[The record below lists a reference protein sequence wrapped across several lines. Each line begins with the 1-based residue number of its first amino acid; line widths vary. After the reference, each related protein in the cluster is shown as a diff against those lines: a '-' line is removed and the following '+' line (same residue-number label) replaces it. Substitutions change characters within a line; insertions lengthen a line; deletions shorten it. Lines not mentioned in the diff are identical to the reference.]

1 MSDASDPRTA
11 GVTPSSPLIGRG
23 LKLAYGHRVVSAD
36 LDVEIPRASF
46 TVILGPNACGKSTL
60 LRALARL
67 LAPVEGQVVLDG
79 REIGTYPSRHVARR
93 LGLLPQSSTSP
104 PGITVGDLVA
114 RGRFPHQTLLRRWSS
129 EDDDAVRRAMEDSG
143 VSDLAERQVD
153 ELSGGQRQRVWLAL
167 VLAQQT
173 PLLLLDEPTT
183 FLDVSH
189 QLEVLNLCRRLHR
202 SGRYTL
208 VAVLHD
214 LNLAFRYATH
224 LVVMKDGQI
233 RATGSPR
240 DIVTPGLVEDVYGI
254 RCTCIPDPHTGR
266 PLVIPL
272 DEEETPVPDAARSP
286 APEAGEGCARPG
298 SGASGPRERE

>member
-114 RGRFPHQTLLRRWSS
+114 RGRFPHQTLLRRWSN

-143 VSDLAERQVD
+143 VADLADRQVD
-153 ELSGGQRQRVWLAL
+153 ELSGG
-167 VLAQQT
+167 
-173 PLLLLDEPTT
+173 
-183 FLDVSH
+183 
-189 QLEVLNLCRRLHR
+189 
-202 SGRYTL
+202 
-208 VAVLHD
+208 
-214 LNLAFRYATH
+214 
-224 LVVMKDGQI
+224 
-233 RATGSPR
+233 
-240 DIVTPGLVEDVYGI
+240 
-254 RCTCIPDPHTGR
+254 
-266 PLVIPL
+266 
-272 DEEETPVPDAARSP
+272 
-286 APEAGEGCARPG
+286 
-298 SGASGPRERE
+298 

>member
-79 REIGTYPSRHVARR
+79 REI
-93 LGLLPQSSTSP
+93 
-104 PGITVGDLVA
+104 VA

-143 VSDLAERQVD
+143 VADLADRQVD

-224 LVVMKDGQI
+224 LVVLKDGQI
-233 RATGSPR
+233 RATGSPC
-240 DIVTPGLVEDVYGI
+240 DIVTPELVEEVYGI

-272 DEEETPVPDAARSP
+272 DEEETPVPDAARGP
-286 APEAGEGCARPG
+286 APEAGEGCAQSAPAPG
-298 SGASGPRERE
+298 TRDRE